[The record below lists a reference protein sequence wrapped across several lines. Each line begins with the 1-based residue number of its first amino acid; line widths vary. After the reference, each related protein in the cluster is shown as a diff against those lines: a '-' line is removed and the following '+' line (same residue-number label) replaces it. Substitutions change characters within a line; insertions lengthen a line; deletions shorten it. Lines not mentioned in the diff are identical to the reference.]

1 MRLPPLAKVAAALRE
16 TTEVLACELA
26 VPTGD
31 PPRWTEFEWRIAR
44 AVSAM
49 HGVSPLL
56 EGRLHWE
63 GPKTWRHFLRQQ
75 TEQSVGRYEKI
86 KVLLDSIDHQARR
99 RGVAMVALKGAALH
113 AGKIYAPGERPMG
126 DVDLLIRD
134 DDASAMTRVLEEC
147 GYESAF
153 ANYRHHV
160 FRPRSFPIAARTLLG
175 EHVDNPVKIEVH
187 TRIAERLPVTAHD
200 ITAFLFPT
208 AAQSGLNGYP
218 SLASLMMHLL
228 LHAAGNIRARA
239 IRLLQLHDIAL
250 LSARLTPGD
259 WDELLAARPN
269 GQTLWWAL
277 APLTLA
283 GRYYPISI
291 PPGLGAR
298 LGGECPWLL
307 RVMSAR
313 QRLSDVSWS
322 KIRIEAFPGLEWSH
336 TLPEALAFMS
346 SRIWPSQAARRELKE
361 GAAQIPESSTV
372 PWYGI
377 SHGARVLRWIWSN
390 PPRVQ
395 TLLSVRTAL
404 AQEL

>member
-1 MRLPPLAKVAAALRE
+1 
-16 TTEVLACELA
+16 
-26 VPTGD
+26 
-31 PPRWTEFEWRIAR
+31 
-44 AVSAM
+44 
-49 HGVSPLL
+49 
-56 EGRLHWE
+56 
-63 GPKTWRHFLRQQ
+63 
-75 TEQSVGRYEKI
+75 
-86 KVLLDSIDHQARR
+86 
-99 RGVAMVALKGAALH
+99 MVALKGAALH
-113 AGKIYAPGERPMG
+113 ASKIYAPGERPMG
-126 DVDLLIRD
+126 DVDLLIHD
-134 DDASAMTRVLEEC
+134 DDASAMARVLEEC
-147 GYESAF
+147 GYEPAF
-153 ANYRHHV
+153 ANYRHRV
-160 FRPRSFPIAARTLLG
+160 FRPRSSQIAARTLLG

-187 TRIAERLPVTAHD
+187 TRIAERLPVAVQD
-200 ITAFLFPT
+200 ITAFLFP
-208 AAQSGLNGYP
+208 AAAHAGLNGYP
-218 SLASLMMHLL
+218 SPASLMMHLL

-259 WDELLAARPN
+259 WEELLAARPN
-269 GQTLWWAL
+269 TQTLWWAL
-277 APLTLA
+277 VPLTLA

-307 RVMSAR
+307 RVLSGR

-346 SRIWPSQAARRELKE
+346 SRIWPSHAARRELKE

-404 AQEL
+404 AQEP